1 MATETLDI
9 RLIYPVVNGIITQGF
24 GENPELYKRFGL
36 PGHNGIDF
44 GVPIGT
50 PVRAAADG
58 KVIAVGDDP
67 QGYGLYVKIQHNNF
81 QTLYAHLSI
90 NQAVRIGQ
98 MVKAGDVIGMSGS
111 TGYSTG
117 PHLHFELRTPIAPIP
132 GYKSGARD
140 PAPYLRE
147 KPSASGL
154 SVQPAQDFLSIKAG
168 DALTIISEDGANVRI
183 EPAGMIIGAVPYG
196 TRLKAAGDDDGE
208 WMQVICYVHRSLV
221 SL

>member
-1 MATETLDI
+1 MATGTLDI
-9 RLIYPVVNGIITQGF
+9 RLAYPLVNGIVTQGF
-24 GENPELYKRFGL
+24 GENPHLYKQFGL

-44 GVPIGT
+44 YVPIGT

-90 NQAVRIGQ
+90 NRAVMIGQ
-98 MVKAGDVIGMSGS
+98 MVKTGDVIGLSGS

-117 PHLHFELRTPIAPIP
+117 PHLHFELRTPATPIP
-132 GYKSGARD
+132 GFKSGARD
-140 PAPYLRE
+140 PAPYLE
-147 KPSASGL
+147 EANAPKG
-154 SVQPAQDFLSIKAG
+154 VQPDQEPESIKAG
-168 DALTIISEDGANVRI
+168 DVLTIISEEGANVRI
-183 EPAGMIIGAVPYG
+183 EPAGMVIGAAPYG

-208 WMQVICYVHRSLV
+208 WVKVICYVHRSLL